1 MLASDLPRCTRHRP
15 GVCFPLETAALPPQT
30 TRIDARQ
37 HSISPHHQVST
48 ALSQVD
54 APRKPS
60 TYRFLRE
67 FITKPFVIGAV
78 APSSERLAQ
87 KMVEG
92 IDLSNAKAVCE
103 FGPGTGA
110 FTGPIL
116 ERLPQGC
123 KYFAI
128 ELNPTMAQLWRE
140 RYPGRRLYRRN
151 VKSVAKL
158 CAREGIDKLDAVFSG
173 LPWASF
179 PDELQ
184 IQTLDAMTQVLKPG
198 GRFITFGYRVGTI
211 LPKGR
216 RFYRR
221 LPQYFSHVERSNY
234 VWRNLPPAF
243 VVRCT
248 R

>member
-1 MLASDLPRCTRHRP
+1 MPQLA
-15 GVCFPLETAALPPQT
+15 
-30 TRIDARQ
+30 
-37 HSISPHHQVST
+37 
-48 ALSQVD
+48 
-54 APRKPS
+54 APKKPS
-60 TYRFLRE
+60 PYRFLRE
-67 FITKPFVIGAV
+67 FIQNPFVIGAV
-78 APSSERLAQ
+78 APSSERLAH

-92 IDLSNAKAVCE
+92 IDLSKAKAVCE

-110 FTGPIL
+110 FTGAIL
-116 ERLPQGC
+116 QRLPHGC

-128 ELNPTMAQLWRE
+128 ELNPTMARIWRE

-151 VKSVAKL
+151 VKAVAKL
-158 CAREGIDKLDAVFSG
+158 CAREGITHLDAIFSG

-179 PDELQ
+179 PDDLQ
-184 IQTLDAMTQVLKPG
+184 TQTLDAMMQVLRPG
-198 GRFITFGYRVGTI
+198 GRFVTFGYRVGTI

-221 LPQYFSHVERSNY
+221 LPQYFSHVERSSY